1 MDHSVV
7 LEKLCR
13 VCGKSIVTKSGK
25 SKHPCRDYLDE
36 LHRVFGVSAH
46 SDDPTTHPMY
56 FCHSC
61 KLVLHKS
68 TKMYQHRTVIFEG
81 WCGHEEDS
89 CTVCEHYNKIQR
101 GGRPRKVTSTLG
113 RPADISPRYCVDHIH
128 NISPPALIPANE
140 TVTACTRHCT
150 SVANFKCPIC
160 CETLRQPIELVTCGY
175 IVCAECLCG
184 WLQCQDSLACP
195 CCYSDHLRDYS
206 TIKAAPSLV
215 ISSIG
220 SLCVICHKCNQ
231 HVQLNLYSDHS
242 CKPLGMQVSPQTS
255 VDDVL
260 QQPTTAP
267 LTAIEV
273 KLQTSLARR
282 SLGSSTENVLQLKT
296 GGKVSKTIRIKKWI
310 K

>member
-1 MDHSVV
+1 MD
-7 LEKLCR
+7 
-13 VCGKSIVTKSGK
+13 I
-25 SKHPCRDYLDE
+25 
-36 LHRVFGVSAH
+36 
-46 SDDPTTHPMY
+46 
-56 FCHSC
+56 
-61 KLVLHKS
+61 
-68 TKMYQHRTVIFEG
+68 I
-81 WCGHEEDS
+81 
-89 CTVCEHYNKIQR
+89 
-101 GGRPRKVTSTLG
+101 
-113 RPADISPRYCVDHIH
+113 
-128 NISPPALIPANE
+128 
-140 TVTACTRHCT
+140 
-150 SVANFKCPIC
+150 
-160 CETLRQPIELVTCGY
+160 

-206 TIKAAPSLV
+206 TIKAAV

-255 VDDVL
+255 VDYVL

-296 GGKVSKTIRIKKWI
+296 GGKVSKTIRIKNALSRYCTCTFQPLTFVQVRQASPHWKSITNNSSSTVTVSHQCPPFPQWRRQRYPAGPRGLY
-310 K
+310 KSERR